1 MKKKIILSLA
11 IVVIMG
17 MLADSLNAQI
27 RPRRHHR
34 RPTRIKQASAVGFR
48 VGNDFEKDQYFVGGH
63 FWLPLGV
70 FWKFVPSAEYYFT
83 NNDSTRWQ
91 FNGDFLFKPRPNGMF
106 YFGGGVAMQFL
117 NTNVS
122 QEKMDFGGNLLVGI
136 DFSQLRN
143 QVMYP
148 YFQARWTFIEKETY
162 FSVLGGINLIL
173 K

>member
-70 FWKFVPSAEYYFT
+70 LLGVGSLLTILNRVNSVHITQKYHSKISAI
-83 NNDSTRWQ
+83 
-91 FNGDFLFKPRPNGMF
+91 
-106 YFGGGVAMQFL
+106 
-117 NTNVS
+117 
-122 QEKMDFGGNLLVGI
+122 LL
-136 DFSQLRN
+136 
-143 QVMYP
+143 
-148 YFQARWTFIEKETY
+148 
-162 FSVLGGINLIL
+162 
-173 K
+173 